1 MDQDQSK
8 GTTTEETLVKSAE
21 VEQPVPMPS
30 TEKTPDST
38 PVADTAPEEELSL
51 PENASERTREQF
63 EKLKAKLREK
73 EEALKAKEAVTP
85 PKAPEPEPVSQYG
98 DSVYS
103 AFRPRV
109 PEVTPAPQVDPRQF
123 TNLSPQQVDTIQRSF
138 VDDQGNVDVAGLN
151 RTLQEAQQ
159 RAIQAEQFAQK
170 AVQSVE
176 AKVNERFSQMEE
188 MREVTEAHQS
198 HPELDPK
205 NREKFNPQL
214 FELVRD
220 RILRNMYEG
229 KKQPLG
235 QVAAEMKKFV
245 VGKPQETP
253 QEVPEDPAKKQAI
266 KNQAPLSV
274 GKASQRTS
282 GVELDDLRRR
292 TREGDGAAITERLK
306 RLGI

>member
-8 GTTTEETLVKSAE
+8 GTTPEETLSQTAE
-21 VEQPVPMPS
+21 VQQPAPMPS
-30 TEKTPDST
+30 AEQTSDIAPAAEI
-38 PVADTAPEEELSL
+38 APEDDLSL

-73 EEALKAKEAVTP
+73 EEALKAKEVETP
-85 PKAPEPEPVSQYG
+85 PPAPAPDTSQYG
-98 DSVYS
+98 ESVYA

-109 PEVTPAPQVDPRQF
+109 QEQAPAPQVDPRQF
-123 TNLSPQQVDTIQRSF
+123 TNLSPQQVDNIQRSF
-138 VDDQGNVDVAGLN
+138 VDDQGNVDIASLN
-151 RTLQEAQQ
+151 RTLDEAQR

-170 AVQSVE
+170 AIQSVE

-188 MREVTEAHQS
+188 MREVQEAHQF

-229 KKQPLG
+229 KKQPLK
-235 QVAAEMKKFV
+235 QVAADMKKYV
-245 VGKPQETP
+245 VERPPAAPQES
-253 QEVPEDPAKKQAI
+253 PEETAAKKQAI

-274 GKASQRTS
+274 GKGGVRTT
-282 GVELDDLRRR
+282 GTDFDDLRRR
-292 TREGDGAAITERLK
+292 TREGDSDAITERLR